1 MHVSSFTAYSSCT
14 PTRGQ
19 SDTRSSGSHSDIG
32 SNPAD
37 HRGPSHPPSGIH
49 RAAFTWAPALSQH
62 WETPSDILCSES
74 TLQGWPDPAHP
85 RPDSFQPS
93 GLIPSTPVWLNLTA
107 ILDAFGPK
115 HTSSLS
121 FSAKGVQH
129 LMACRTDAR
138 QIMKW
143 FQPTCLFQSQLSSW
157 LTRPDDTL
165 LFWQRHC
172 LYGQPL
178 GWNSSDRPERPVQL

>member
-1 MHVSSFTAYSSCT
+1 MFHLLQPTPPAPLQEVSLTQDPLGATQTLDPTLLTTGDPPT
-14 PTRGQ
+14 P
-19 SDTRSSGSHSDIG
+19 
-32 SNPAD
+32 
-37 HRGPSHPPSGIH
+37 
-49 RAAFTWAPALSQH
+49 RAESTELPLLEHLRWV
-62 WETPSDILCSES
+62 TPSDILCSES
-74 TLQGWPDPAHP
+74 TPQGWPDPAHP

-93 GLIPSTPVWLNLTA
+93 GLIPSTPVWLTLTA

-129 LMACRTDAR
+129 LIACRTDAC

-165 LFWQRHC
+165 FF
-172 LYGQPL
+172 
-178 GWNSSDRPERPVQL
+178 SDKGTVSTDNL